1 MSSARKV
8 LVVPKQQSGT
18 KLQHLRL
25 PHSSTG
31 MLASFYA
38 DIQTETILEAATVDM
53 KGKRSWLGDGWVI
66 GDGSAS
72 LLTPIDPLFIH
83 LGLLTKFTSAGE
95 DKWKFVDI
103 SALALETHEQ
113 MDAASLGMF
122 LAMKGALSL
131 ALETLCEV
139 KEISADTQMVRIDS
153 EKVLGWL
160 RRKCDPARFPESLK
174 PMIPKDMADEAAQ
187 RAKSREMALLVA
199 EYLPE
204 YWTKKVFDEFSV
216 HDRECGL
223 EQRVKAVAFDS
234 PDSYALGV
242 ATPSMVALKV
252 EKPKTAK
259 EKQLEKAAKKSKPIT
274 SFFQKKT

>member
-1 MSSARKV
+1 MSSVKKV
-8 LVVPKQQSGT
+8 LVVPKQQSGK
-18 KLQHLRL
+18 KLQQLRL
-25 PHSSTG
+25 PHPSTAV
-31 MLASFYA
+31 LSSFYA
-38 DIQTETILEAATVDM
+38 DIQAEVILEAATVNM
-53 KGKRSWLGDGWVI
+53 KGKRSWLGDLCVI
-66 GDGSAS
+66 CDGSAS
-72 LLTPIDPLFIH
+72 LLTPIDPLFIY

-103 SALALETHEQ
+103 SALALDKHEQ
-113 MDAASLGMF
+113 MDVASLG
-122 LAMKGALSL
+122 LLLEMKRVLSL

-139 KEISADTQMVRIDS
+139 KEITADTKMVRIDS

-174 PMIPKDMADEAAQ
+174 SMIPKDMADDAVQ

-204 YWTKKVFDEFSV
+204 YWVEKIFTELSV
-216 HDRECGL
+216 HDSECGL

-242 ATPSMVALKV
+242 ATPSTIASKV

>member
-1 MSSARKV
+1 MSSARKI
-8 LVVPKQQSGT
+8 LVVPRQQSGS
-18 KLQHLRL
+18 KLQQLRL
-25 PHSSTG
+25 PHPSTG
-31 MLASFYA
+31 ELASFYA
-38 DIQTETILEAATVDM
+38 DTQAETILEAATVDM
-53 KGKRSWLGDGWVI
+53 KGKRSWLGDGWVV
-66 GDGSAS
+66 GDGSAA
-72 LLTPIDPLFIH
+72 LLTPIDPLFLY
-83 LGLLTKFTSAGE
+83 LGFLTKFTSAGE

-103 SALALETHEQ
+103 GALALETHGQ
-113 MDAASLGMF
+113 MDGASLGVF
-122 LAMKGALSL
+122 LEMRGVLSR

-174 PMIPKDMADEAAQ
+174 SMIPPGMADEAAQ

-204 YWTKKVFDEFSV
+204 YWMKKVFDQFSV

-242 ATPSMVALKV
+242 ATPSMVVLKV
-252 EKPKTAK
+252 EKPKTTK